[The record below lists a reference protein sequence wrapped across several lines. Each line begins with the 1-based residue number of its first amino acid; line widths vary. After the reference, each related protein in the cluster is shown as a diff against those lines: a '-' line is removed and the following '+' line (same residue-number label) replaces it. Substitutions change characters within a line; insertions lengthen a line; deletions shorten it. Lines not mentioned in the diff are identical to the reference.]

1 MNNIVQSRLAAIN
14 EEQRKLRAM
23 QEQAAATRD
32 QALAQLAQYRD
43 LELRLSGAATVLQ
56 ELIGAIS
63 AAEHD
68 QALQEQAAKD
78 QAALVAIQD
87 KVLEV
92 VRRIKCSNEHP
103 ASTGDRLDLDEL
115 GIVVLVAKL
124 KDAFDVDLDLNKETL
139 QTINDVVDFVRRNT
153 VSKK

>member
-1 MNNIVQSRLAAIN
+1 MNNIIQNRLAAIN

-56 ELIGAIS
+56 EVIEAIS

-68 QALQEQAAKD
+68 QALQEQE
-78 QAALVAIQD
+78 
-87 KVLEV
+87 VLEV

-115 GIVVLVAKL
+115 GMVVLVAKL
-124 KDAFDVDLDLNKETL
+124 KDAFDVDLDLTEEMP

>member
-1 MNNIVQSRLAAIN
+1 MNNIIQSRLAAIN
-14 EEQRKLRAM
+14 EEQRKLHVM

-56 ELIGAIS
+56 EVIEAIS

-68 QALQEQAAKD
+68 QALQEQE
-78 QAALVAIQD
+78 
-87 KVLEV
+87 VLEV

-115 GIVVLVAKL
+115 GMVVLVAKL
-124 KDAFDVDLDLNKETL
+124 KDAFDVDLDLTEEMP